1 MSKRNRKLKEFA
13 PDASGFDM
21 EAYDMGQRANLKGK
35 RPKGKA
41 KRQSHKSA
49 YYD

>member
-13 PDASGFDM
+13 PDAIGFDPEM
-21 EAYDMGQRANLKGK
+21 HDLGQRANLKGQ

-41 KRQSHKSA
+41 KRQSHKTA

>member
-1 MSKRNRKLKEFA
+1 MSKRNRKLREFA
-13 PDASGFDM
+13 PDAVGFDA
-21 EAYDMGQRANLKGK
+21 EAYDLGQRAKLKGQ

>member
-1 MSKRNRKLKEFA
+1 MSKRKSKLKEFA
-13 PDASGFDM
+13 PDAVGFDA
-21 EAYDMGQRANLKGK
+21 EAYDLGQRANLKGQ

-41 KRQSHKSA
+41 KRQSHKRA

>member
-1 MSKRNRKLKEFA
+1 MSKRNRKLREFA
-13 PDASGFDM
+13 PDSPGFDA
-21 EAYDMGQRANLKGK
+21 EAHDLGQRANLKGQ